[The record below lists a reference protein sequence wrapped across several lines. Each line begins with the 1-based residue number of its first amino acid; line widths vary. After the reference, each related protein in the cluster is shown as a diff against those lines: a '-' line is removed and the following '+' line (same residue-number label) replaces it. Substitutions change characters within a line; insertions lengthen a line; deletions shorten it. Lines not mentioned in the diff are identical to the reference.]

1 MKLFFPG
8 QQEGERIHLVTRP
21 HWIILAIKIAIW
33 LFFVVLFA
41 LSDYLAEAIPALTQT
56 PYLSAFNLLKTIYL
70 MFLATAL
77 FYIWIIYYLNYKIV
91 TNERVVDVDQR
102 NLLLHT
108 MSELHLS
115 QVQDV
120 TAEIKGF
127 FGNIF
132 DYGSVYV
139 QSAGAKV
146 QFEFENVPNPH
157 AVAKLILDL
166 YEKIPKQSLAP
177 QSGGNFGRV

>member
-21 HWIILAIKIAIW
+21 HWIILAMKIAVW
-33 LFFVVLFA
+33 LIFVALFVF
-41 LSDYLAEAIPALTQT
+41 LDYLAEAVPTLTEA
-56 PYLSAFNLLKTIYL
+56 PYLSAFNLFKTIYL
-70 MFLATAL
+70 MFLVAAV
-77 FYIWIIYYLNYKIV
+77 FYIWIIYYLNYQVV
-91 TNERVVDVDQR
+91 TNERVVDVDQG

-108 MSELHLS
+108 TSELHLS

-127 FGNIF
+127 LGNIF
-132 DYGSVYV
+132 DYGNVYL

-146 QFEFENVPNPH
+146 QFEFDDVPNPH
-157 AVAKLILDL
+157 ALAKLILDL
-166 YEKIPKQSLAP
+166 YEKVPKQNQAP
-177 QSGGNFGRV
+177 QGGGNLGRV

>member
-1 MKLFFPG
+1 M
-8 QQEGERIHLVTRP
+8 
-21 HWIILAIKIAIW
+21 
-33 LFFVVLFA
+33 
-41 LSDYLAEAIPALTQT
+41 
-56 PYLSAFNLLKTIYL
+56 
-70 MFLATAL
+70 
-77 FYIWIIYYLNYKIV
+77 
-91 TNERVVDVDQR
+91 DQG

-108 MSELHLS
+108 TSELHLS

-132 DYGSVYV
+132 DYGNVYI

-146 QFEFENVPNPH
+146 QFECDHVPNPH

-166 YEKIPKQSLAP
+166 YEKIPKQNQAP

>member
-21 HWIILAIKIAIW
+21 HWIILAMKIAIW
-33 LFFVVLFA
+33 LFFAALFA
-41 LSDYLAEAIPALTQT
+41 LSDYLAGATPVLAEA
-56 PYLSAFNLLKTIYL
+56 PYISAFNLAKTIYL
-70 MFLATAL
+70 MFLVAAI
-77 FYIWIIYYLNYKIV
+77 FYIWIIYYLNYQIV
-91 TNERVVDVDQR
+91 TNERVVDVDQG

-108 MSELHLS
+108 TSELHLS

-127 FGNIF
+127 LGNIF
-132 DYGSVYV
+132 DYGSVYI

-146 QFEFENVPNPH
+146 QFEFDHVPNPH

-166 YEKIPKQSLAP
+166 YEKIPKQNQTP